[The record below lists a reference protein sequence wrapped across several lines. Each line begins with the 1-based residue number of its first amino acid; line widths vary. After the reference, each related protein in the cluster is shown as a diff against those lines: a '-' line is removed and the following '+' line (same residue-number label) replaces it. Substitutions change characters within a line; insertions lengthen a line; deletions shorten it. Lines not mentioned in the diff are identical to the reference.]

1 MVKSSLCTFFLA
13 ISLFCFSFSTFSIKG
28 GLVAY
33 IALFLAILFSPKS
46 LFQLRISS
54 RLLAF
59 CLLFQGYVCITT
71 MLGDRVFL
79 LYFIKFQLLFVYVFL
94 VLNCFVS
101 GFYTLERL
109 EKVVKWFIGMHGG
122 SFMVQFVVYMLTGKY
137 IDFNNFVREEY
148 ANTAYM
154 SRDIIDLIVPIRC
167 TGFFSEPSFYA
178 MTVLPPCAFLVYRG
192 YLKSWAVWLGMITT
206 VLSLSVA
213 AFAILVTWFGFL
225 FITTKGSGFQKVL
238 VFGFLALV
246 IVSVGSFSMK
256 RAFDSADYDALGA
269 RLRVINEVQERDWVK
284 NLFGNG
290 YFVDEHKGNGVTGIS
305 AAGIRDSGLFLGILY
320 SGGIA
325 GIILFFLVLFRI
337 FQSLWLVCGISILL
351 LFKFS
356 ILSSGFWVFAIV
368 YLSASMAAPKG
379 YAWVRNI
386 PGQNINYSN

>member
-1 MVKSSLCTFFLA
+1 MVKSSVCTFFLTF
-13 ISLFCFSFSTFSIKG
+13 SLFCFSFSTFSVKG
-28 GLVAY
+28 GVVAY
-33 IALFLAILFSPKS
+33 LALFVAILLSPKS

-54 RLLAF
+54 ILLAY
-59 CLLFQGYVCITT
+59 CLLFQAYVCVST
-71 MLGDRVFL
+71 MLADRVFL

-94 VLNCFVS
+94 VLNCFVA
-101 GFYTLERL
+101 GFFNMERL
-109 EKVVKWFIGMHGG
+109 DRVVKWFVGVHGA
-122 SFMVQFVVYMLTGKY
+122 SFLVQFIVYMTVGKY

-178 MTVLPPCAFLVYRG
+178 MTVLPSCAFLIYRG
-192 YLKSWAVWLGMITT
+192 YMKSWFVWLGLITT

-213 AFAILVTWFGFL
+213 AFAILIAWFGFL
-225 FITTKGSGFQKVL
+225 FITTKGTKFQKTV
-238 VFGFLALV
+238 VFGFLVLV
-246 IVSVGSFSMK
+246 VVTVGSFSMK

-269 RLRVINEVQERDWVK
+269 RLRVIKEVQERDWVK